1 MRVGREF
8 LPGDC
13 PLTWAVIGLNLLT
26 FLLDFAGF
34 PAPLRLGFDTL
45 SFPAR
50 PWTALTYP
58 LVGTGPIL
66 ALLVG
71 AYAFWLFGG
80 SLERAWGGH
89 DYLLFL
95 ALASVTSALGL
106 WVGAVLLRE
115 GAVLAGLW
123 LPLAAAT
130 VAWSAIHPYE
140 RLLVY
145 FAIPLEGRW
154 LGILTAVLVFFSFP
168 FPLGLFALSGCAF
181 ARWYARAGRY
191 GWLTSP
197 LESFRRWRRRRH
209 LRRIL

>member
-1 MRVGREF
+1 MVSRGS

-34 PAPLRLGFDTL
+34 LAPARLGFDSL
-45 SFPAR
+45 SFLAR
-50 PWTALTYP
+50 PWTGLTYP

-71 AYAFWLFGG
+71 SYAFWLFGG
-80 SLERAWGGH
+80 SLERAWGGR

-95 ALASVTSALGL
+95 ALASLTSALGL
-106 WVGAVLLRE
+106 WVGAILLGR
-115 GAVLAGLW
+115 VVFLSGLW
-123 LPLAAAT
+123 MPLAAVS
-130 VAWSAIHPYE
+130 VAWSVIHPYE

-154 LGILTAVLVFFSFP
+154 IGLLATVFVFFSFP

-181 ARWYARAGRY
+181 AWWYVRAGRY
-191 GWLTSP
+191 GWLTTP